1 MKKLLGIV
9 VLGLLLSGNAF
20 ADKPVIIC
28 SFLSLEGKWLG
39 EHIFDLNVSNIYK
52 ITEYDSTGIRWY
64 YFADTGEK
72 LENSVNRLTG
82 RIQYTVI
89 EKNGSKFHY
98 RGICYPHSFGQKF

>member
-9 VLGLLLSGNAF
+9 VLGLLFSGNAF

-28 SFLSLEGKWLG
+28 SFLSLEGKRLG

-52 ITEYDSTGIRWY
+52 ITEYDSTGISWY

-72 LENSVNRLTG
+72 VENSVNRLTG

-98 RGICYPHSFGQKF
+98 TGICYPHSFGQKF

>member
-82 RIQYTVI
+82 RIQYTGFTGLSLLTISLTLLNFSISCV
-89 EKNGSKFHY
+89 
-98 RGICYPHSFGQKF
+98 PH